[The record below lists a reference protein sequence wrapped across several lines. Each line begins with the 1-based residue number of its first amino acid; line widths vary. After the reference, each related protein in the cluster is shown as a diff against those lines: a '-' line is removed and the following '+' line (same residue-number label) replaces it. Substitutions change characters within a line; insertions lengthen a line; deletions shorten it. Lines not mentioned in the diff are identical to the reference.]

1 MTPFERLRA
10 GWNLLNGS
18 TLAGLGLA
26 AAVGCSLSPGPY
38 GLLLAHGYRP
48 RLPKASAFT
57 VGNVVLLRRSS
68 AGLADNPLLLG
79 HESRHSTQYA
89 LCLGLPFLPL
99 YAVAA
104 LWSLWRTGD
113 PASRN
118 FFERRAGL
126 RAGGY
131 IERTV
136 RRGPGRRRHPAASV
150 L

>member
-1 MTPFERLRA
+1 MTPLEKLRA

-26 AAVGCSLSPGPY
+26 AAARCSLARGPR
-38 GLLLAHGYRP
+38 GLILAHGYRP
-48 RLPKASAFT
+48 RLPKAFAFT
-57 VGNVVLLRRSS
+57 VGNVVLLRW
-68 AGLADNPLLLG
+68 ATGGPADNPQLLG

-118 FFERRAGL
+118 VFERHAGL
-126 RAGGY
+126 RSGGY
-131 IERTV
+131 VERTV
-136 RRGPGRRRHPAASV
+136 RRGPGRRRNPANPPV
-150 L
+150 

>member
-1 MTPFERLRA
+1 MTPFEKLRA

-18 TLAGLGLA
+18 TLAGLALA
-26 AAVGCSLSPGPY
+26 AAVRCSLARGPK
-38 GLLLAHGYRP
+38 GLILAHGYRP

-57 VGNVVLLRRSS
+57 VGNVVLLRRTA
-68 AGLADNPLLLG
+68 AGLGDNPLLLG

-99 YAVAA
+99 YACAA

-118 FFERRAGL
+118 FFERHAGL

-131 IERTV
+131 IERSV
-136 RRGPGRRRHPAASV
+136 RRGPGRRRDPAAPV
-150 L
+150 W